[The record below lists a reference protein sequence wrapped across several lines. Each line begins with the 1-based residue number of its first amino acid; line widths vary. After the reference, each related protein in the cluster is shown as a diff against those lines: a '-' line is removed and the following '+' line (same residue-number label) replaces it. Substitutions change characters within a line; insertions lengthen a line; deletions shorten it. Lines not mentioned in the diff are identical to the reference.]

1 MKRII
6 GIDLGTTNSAAAFW
20 DGEQPRMIPNDR
32 GMNLT
37 PSVVSWTPDGEVLVG
52 ESAKNQAVVHV
63 DRTIAQVKR
72 SMGTNEPFVVDG
84 VSYSPVDVSALIL
97 RKLKRD
103 AEHFL
108 GEPVRHAVVT
118 VPAHFGES
126 ARAATIQAGQACG
139 LDIVRIM
146 NEPTAA
152 ALCGA
157 GRTQGQRR
165 ILVYDLGGGTFDAT
179 CLYQDGN
186 CYSVKSTAG
195 DRELGGLDFD
205 TLLLDEVLEA
215 FSHQTDIDLR
225 ANAALLQQIRDSVE
239 RAKVELSTRTSVDLA
254 LPFIGLGGTAVH
266 LSHTITRQDFS
277 ERIAPLLRKTIKI
290 TLQVVREAGFG
301 VQGIDSL
308 IVSGGSS
315 RIPLVHTYLK
325 RSLGLD
331 ELHMIN
337 PDEVVA
343 MGAAIQAGM
352 IERGEDTL
360 RVTDV
365 AAQSLGVETYGGTFV
380 PIVRRNTPIPARGKR
395 VFTTVS
401 DNQTVVE
408 IHILQGESDQVSGN
422 ASLGRFVLSGIRKAP
437 QGEARIEVQFAF
449 NEDGMIE
456 VSAYDVDTGVRQTV
470 SIEAAPDTGDTAGS
484 ITALEAIRSRVQ
496 MLFDR
501 LRNEIDAEL
510 ARETSHFLT
519 RAWAA
524 EDAGTEQIYELVT
537 ALEALADE
545 LSSYTDVAEVYSG
558 SR

>member
-1 MKRII
+1 
-6 GIDLGTTNSAAAFW
+6 
-20 DGEQPRMIPNDR
+20 MIPNDR
-32 GMNLT
+32 GKNLT
-37 PSVVSWTPDGEVLVG
+37 PSVVSWTTGGEVLVG

-63 DRTIAQVKR
+63 DRTVAQVKR
-72 SMGTNEPFVVDG
+72 AMGTNESFVVDG

-108 GEPVRHAVVT
+108 GEPVKHAVVT
-118 VPAHFGES
+118 VPAHFGEA
-126 ARAATIQAGQACG
+126 ARSATIQAGQACG
-139 LDIVRIM
+139 LDVVRIM

-157 GRTQGQRR
+157 GRTNGRRR

-179 CLYQDGN
+179 CLYQDSN
-186 CYSVKSTAG
+186 SYSVKSTAG
-195 DRELGGLDFD
+195 DRQLGGLDFD
-205 TLLLDEVLEA
+205 TLLLEEVLEA
-215 FSHQTDIDLR
+215 FSQQTDIDLR
-225 ANAALLQQIRDSVE
+225 ANAAVLQQIRDSVE
-239 RAKVELSTRTSVDLA
+239 RAKIELSTRTSVDVA

-266 LSHTITRQDFS
+266 LSHTITREAFS

-301 VQGIDSL
+301 VQGIDAL

-365 AAQSLGVETYGGTFV
+365 APQSLGVEAYGGAFV

-395 VFTTVS
+395 IFTTVC

-408 IHILQGESDQVSGN
+408 IHILQGESDKVAGN
-422 ASLGRFVLSGIRKAP
+422 TSLGRFMLSGIRKAP

-449 NEDGMIE
+449 NDDGMVD
-456 VSAYDVDTGVRQTV
+456 VSAYDIDTGVRHSV
-470 SIEAAPDTGDTAGS
+470 SIEAAANTGFGTERNDGLDAV
-484 ITALEAIRSRVQ
+484 RSRVQ

-501 LRNEIDAEL
+501 LRNDIEPDL
-510 ARETSHFLT
+510 ARETSHFLK

-524 EDAGTEQIYELVT
+524 DGAGTEETYELVT

-545 LSSYTDVAEVYSG
+545 LASYADVEEVRSG